1 MSMHWKKSS
10 SWNILVYRKVEK
22 NLLLYEHGKTRSS
35 KSVLV
40 NDIVKFY
47 DLKDDLVKSYKSSL
61 DIEVNS

>member
-1 MSMHWKKSS
+1 M
-10 SWNILVYRKVEK
+10 VYRKVEK